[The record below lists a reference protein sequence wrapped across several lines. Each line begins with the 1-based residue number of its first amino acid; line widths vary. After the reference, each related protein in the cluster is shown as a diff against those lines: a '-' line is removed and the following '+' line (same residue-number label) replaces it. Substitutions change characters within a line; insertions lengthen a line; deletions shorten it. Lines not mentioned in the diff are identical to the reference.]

1 MSKNTVFTLLPGS
14 RVHQCIISNQS
25 EVVSVLIGGMDDS
38 IYRLSTAYVHY
49 LQSSHVEGCLPGHYS
64 STGAKHHPVPVVILT
79 QHTPALSIRFLVLA
93 T

>member
-1 MSKNTVFTLLPGS
+1 MYIL
-14 RVHQCIISNQS
+14 NQS
-25 EVVSVLIGGMDDS
+25 EVVSVLIGAMDDS
-38 IYRLSTAYVHY
+38 IYRQYVHY

-79 QHTPALSIRFLVLA
+79 QHTPAAQQTSVSILFVVLA

>member
-1 MSKNTVFTLLPGS
+1 MQFMKL
-14 RVHQCIISNQS
+14 NQS
-25 EVVSVLIGGMDDS
+25 KVVSVLKSDMDDS
-38 IYRLSTAYVHY
+38 IYRLSTEYVHY

-79 QHTPALSIRFLVLA
+79 QHTPAAQQTSVSILFVVLA